1 MKVAAMDAAE
11 FLKRRNPNSPVA
23 VKDLRNGEVTVVA
36 YKPG

>member
-1 MKVAAMDAAE
+1 MDATE
-11 FLKRRNPNSPVA
+11 FLKRRNTVA